1 MNKLLKIEWTKIY
14 YYRATRIFTLL
25 YFVSLILIGVILAF
39 IKPEVGGV
47 KLNLAKLGM
56 FNFPVV
62 WQNIA
67 YIVAIL
73 KIFLAVIIIMNITN
87 EYSNRTLKQN
97 LIDGLSKKEFL
108 GSKMLTNLILAFLS
122 TLFVLGLSIVLGLIF
137 SETDHSVWEGAMMA
151 VMYLLKLIL
160 FFSLCMFLA
169 LWLRKTAFAFLGIIV
184 LWMVEGAI
192 TLAEVLIRAF
202 LGDGL
207 TQVKENMFLIS
218 NYLPLNVSSN
228 LVQFPKLEISGFV
241 MGGSIFTYNPTSWTY
256 MLAAVIYILIFVFFS
271 YGLLKRRD
279 L

>member
-1 MNKLLKIEWTKIY
+1 MFKLLKIEWTKLY
-14 YYRATRIFTLL
+14 YYRATKIFTLL
-25 YFVSLILIGVILAF
+25 YFVSLIFIGVILAF

-87 EYSNRTLKQN
+87 EYGNRTLKQN

-108 GSKMLTNLILAFLS
+108 GAKILTNLLFAFFS
-122 TLFVLGLSIVLGLIF
+122 TLFVMGLSIVLGLIF
-137 SETDHSVWEGAMMA
+137 SESGNGLWEGVGMAAM
-151 VMYLLKLIL
+151 YFLKLIL

-169 LWLRKTAFAFLGIIV
+169 VLLKKTAFAFLGIIV
-184 LWMVEGAI
+184 LWMVEGVI
-192 TLAEVLIRAF
+192 TVAEVLIRALLGGGLMEVSQNAF
-202 LGDGL
+202 L
-207 TQVKENMFLIS
+207 VS
-218 NYLPLNVSSN
+218 NYLPLNVSSR
-228 LVQFPKLEISGFV
+228 LIEFPKLDVSGFV
-241 MGGSIFTYNPTSWTY
+241 MGGSIFNYNPTHWPY
-256 MLAAVIYILIFVFFS
+256 ILAAVVYTLIFIFLS
-271 YGLLKRRD
+271 YSLLKRRD